1 MTKKALITGIT
12 GQDGSY
18 LSRFLIDKNYKVFG
32 AVRRTSSLNYW
43 RLNFLNLLEEKNFE
57 LVDLDITDQISC
69 YEVIKRILPEQI
81 YNLAAQSFV
90 KTSFSQPNLTAEVT
104 GIGALNILN
113 SIKSIN
119 PEIRFYQASSSEMFG
134 KVVEIPQKE
143 TTPFYP
149 RSPYAVAKLFAHWST
164 INYRESYDLYAVSGI
179 LFNHE
184 SPLRGIEFVTR
195 KISNFTA
202 MYSKGLVDKLE
213 IGNMD
218 SKRDWGYA
226 KEYVEGMYLMLNQEK
241 PDDYV
246 LATGETHSV
255 RKFIEICFEKI
266 GKKIEWCGEGIE
278 EFGIDVSNGKKI
290 IEINPQYFRPA
301 EVDLLV
307 GDPSKA
313 LNKLNWKSTT
323 NIEELAEIM
332 VSSDLNLI

>member
-1 MTKKALITGIT
+1 MKKILITGVT
-12 GQDGSY
+12 GQDGAY

-69 YEVIKRILPEQI
+69 YEVIKRILPDQI

-266 GKKIEWCGEGIE
+266 GKKIEWSGEGIE

-290 IEINPQYFRPA
+290 IEINPQFFRPA

-313 LNKLNWKSTT
+313 LKKLNWKSTT

-332 VSSDLNLI
+332 VSSDLNLT

>member
-1 MTKKALITGIT
+1 MKKILITGVT
-12 GQDGSY
+12 GQDGAY

-69 YEVIKRILPEQI
+69 YEVIKRILPDQI

-119 PEIRFYQASSSEMFG
+119 TEIRFYQASSSEMFG

-266 GKKIEWCGEGIE
+266 GKKIEWSGEGIE

-313 LNKLNWKSTT
+313 KNKLNWKSTT

>member
-1 MTKKALITGIT
+1 MKKILITGVT
-12 GQDGSY
+12 GQDGAY